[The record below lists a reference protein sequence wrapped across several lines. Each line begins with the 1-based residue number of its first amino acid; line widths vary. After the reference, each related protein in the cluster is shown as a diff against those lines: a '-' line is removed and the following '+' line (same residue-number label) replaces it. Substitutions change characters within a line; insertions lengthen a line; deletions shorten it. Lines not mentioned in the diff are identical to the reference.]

1 MVDGLRGQAN
11 YHRNTNS
18 QLGGMADRL
27 HRITAALFYV
37 TFALALIHLSI
48 ETIPTF
54 EDWFPKW
61 IAKGVTLLT
70 VLFPALDA
78 TLHAVS
84 AQGEYETLAKRS
96 AAMAA
101 ILRHIVD
108 SADTQRA
115 KQNRADGAILRTA
128 TDQAVAAMGPELID
142 WRAAVTFRGPE
153 LPEVIHGV
161 SHG

>member
-1 MVDGLRGQAN
+1 M
-11 YHRNTNS
+11 
-18 QLGGMADRL
+18 
-27 HRITAALFYV
+27 
-37 TFALALIHLSI
+37 
-48 ETIPTF
+48 
-54 EDWFPKW
+54 
-61 IAKGVTLLT
+61 
-70 VLFPALDA
+70 
-78 TLHAVS
+78 S